1 MRNKLLILLAIFP
14 SLVWGQVLDRT
25 VRPSAGPAPT
35 INIKNSEVFKTSNGI
50 TVILS
55 ENHAIPK
62 VSFNLVLGA
71 DPILEGQK
79 AGLADLAGEM
89 MMSGTKNR
97 DKDKLDNEI
106 ALLGAS
112 LSANQSSVYLSCLTK
127 FADKGMNLFADIV
140 QNPSFPSAEFDRIS
154 KQAESALKSQKSEA
168 GAMANSAQA
177 KANFNPSHPY
187 SEVMTEESLKNI
199 NLQDVLAFYQMVYVP
214 EGSYLV
220 VVGDID
226 LAQTKAIVD
235 KYLSSWKGGAVY
247 KNNSLTVKPAAGS
260 QVYFVNKP
268 GAVQSVIEVTYP
280 VNIKPGDEDQIGL
293 TVMNSI
299 LGGSGFGSRLMQNLR
314 EDKAYTYGCRS
325 QVEVDEN
332 GSIFST
338 DGNFRNEVTDS
349 AIVQILSE
357 IDRMT
362 TEYVTDEQL
371 NQIKSSMAGSFA
383 RSLESPRTVAR
394 FALNIEKY
402 GLDKDYY
409 KNYLKKLAAIDKED
423 VLLLSQK
430 YLSAKNVNIVVVG
443 NESILD
449 ILKPFDQD
457 GKIQVLDA
465 FGNVAKNAKPADI
478 SADQLIEKYILAVT
492 KSESIKKANKKL
504 KKIKSYVRETDFT
517 SAQIPIPLKMTDVW
531 IAPNQEGNK
540 LEGQGM
546 VFQKSYFDGVAGGSS
561 SMQGGS
567 VSLTTE
573 EVQAKSLS
581 IGIYPEL
588 NYKKTGM
595 SYAINGIETVD
606 GKEMYTMQINDGTKT
621 SIDYFDK
628 VTFLK
633 MKTVAIEKQGEE
645 SVTTEFTFDDYR
657 EVNGVLMPYVMNL
670 NAGPMQLDGKVS
682 NYKFNEKVNL
692 DFYKK

>member
-1 MRNKLLILLAIFP
+1 
-14 SLVWGQVLDRT
+14 
-25 VRPSAGPAPT
+25 
-35 INIKNSEVFKTSNGI
+35 
-50 TVILS
+50 
-55 ENHAIPK
+55 
-62 VSFNLVLGA
+62 
-71 DPILEGQK
+71 
-79 AGLADLAGEM
+79 
-89 MMSGTKNR
+89 
-97 DKDKLDNEI
+97 
-106 ALLGAS
+106 
-112 LSANQSSVYLSCLTK
+112 
-127 FADKGMNLFADIV
+127 
-140 QNPSFPSAEFDRIS
+140 
-154 KQAESALKSQKSEA
+154 LKSQKSEA

-177 KANFNPSHPY
+177 KANFNASHPY

-235 KYLSSWKGGAVY
+235 KYLSSWKGGTVY
-247 KNNSLTVKPAAGS
+247 KNNSLSVKPAVGS

-280 VNIKPGDEDQIGL
+280 INIKPGDEDQIGL

-325 QVEVDEN
+325 QVDVDEN

-338 DGNFRNEVTDS
+338 NGNFRNEVTDS
-349 AIVQILSE
+349 AIVQILLE

-362 TEYVTDEQL
+362 TEYVSDEQL

-383 RSLESPRTVAR
+383 RSLENPRTVAR
-394 FALNIEKY
+394 FALNITKY

-409 KNYLKKLAAIDKED
+409 KNYLKKLASIDKED
-423 VLLLSQK
+423 ILLLSQK

-449 ILKPFDQD
+449 KLKPFDQD
-457 GKIQVLDA
+457 GKIQILDA

-478 SADQLIEKYILAVT
+478 SADQLIEKYILSVT

-504 KKIKSYVRETDFT
+504 KKVKSYVRETDFT
-517 SAQIPIPLKMTDVW
+517 STQIPIPLKMTEVW

-546 VFQKSYFDGVAGGSS
+546 VFQKSYFDGTAGGSS
-561 SMQGGS
+561 SMQGGNTT
-567 VSLTTE
+567 LTSE
-573 EVQAKSLS
+573 EGRAKSLS
-581 IGIYPEL
+581 VGIYPEL
-588 NYKKTGM
+588 NYKRTGM
-595 SYAINGIETVD
+595 SYAISGIETVD
-606 GKEMYTMQINDGTKT
+606 GKEMYTLQINDGSKT